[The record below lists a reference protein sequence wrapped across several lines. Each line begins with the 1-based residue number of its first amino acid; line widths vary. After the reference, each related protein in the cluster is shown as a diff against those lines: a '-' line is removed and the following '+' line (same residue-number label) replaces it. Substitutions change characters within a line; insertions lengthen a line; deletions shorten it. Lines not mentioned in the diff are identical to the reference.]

1 MKKALNILFVMFL
14 LSGTLLFAA
23 NEVKVEAPTS
33 DLDANATYGHSG
45 SSADVLFDLQFEWP
59 VGVGG
64 GEAGIETDGN
74 YIYTTKWNGAVFYRY
89 EMDGTY
95 VEEFTVA
102 GAASV
107 RDLAYDGQYFYGA
120 AATTAL
126 FEMDFTPGAEVLVS
140 TINAPIAVR
149 GIAYDA
155 DADGFWANNW
165 SDQITLFDRGGATL
179 DSFACGVNISYYGFA
194 WENVLPGGPY
204 LWGYSQGGAT
214 LNELVQFDIATGLE
228 TGVQFDVGSVT
239 GAGAGS
245 AGGLCISDAFVPGKW
260 TICGTSQNIIIW
272 GLELADSAPLD
283 APGAPT
289 AVTVVPDVGGALTA
303 DIDWICPDVQVNG
316 DPLTDLDEM
325 EVYRDDVLIYTDSSP
340 TIGGP
345 GSYADAVPASGTYTY
360 KVLGVNSA
368 GEGLPVVIATWVG
381 EDVPNVVENLLLEQ
395 TNPGALSGTLTWDN
409 PTTGLNGGAFNN
421 VILGYHIERS
431 DGVVFEVTGLVT
443 EYVDGT
449 IPAAGIYYY
458 TVQAYNSIGDGGVAE
473 SNPVLIADA
482 GLLVMEDFTASV
494 PPTGW
499 EVLGMSPGN
508 WTQSATA
515 NAGGT
520 APEVMF
526 SWTPSFTGFSALAT
540 MPLNTTGATTLHI
553 EYMHFLND
561 FSGAGYTIGVKTT
574 SDGGATWNDAITF
587 SPTGDI
593 GPELVVDD
601 ISTPD
606 IGTATCQIGFFFD
619 GYSFDLDYYYIDDV
633 MVSMAA
639 GDPGTIEGTVTLDGG
654 TGDVEDVEVSAGGVT
669 VNPDASGDYEITIA
683 AGTYDVTAV
692 LDGYLEAME
701 EDVVVVSGAATTGID
716 FTLEFIPATFDAPVN
731 LAVDDNNL
739 FTWEAPGGGGGTT
752 EELIYDSGV
761 SAGAYSYTG
770 YSMGSQMS
778 PAEPCQIL
786 ELKIHTSDGTEFNT
800 EGWGWDGA
808 APTEDLYYQEL
819 TTAALDDW
827 VIVDVSGEA
836 LMMDGDFVLAF
847 GSLNGDTYMSYD
859 TINNGRAWDHA
870 DAGGWG
876 AWNESY
882 FCRAVVQYG
891 DGTIAELSPTITPN
905 NQFTVAGEKVAIE
918 VLPHNVDST
927 RELESYDVY
936 LDGDFVENTTDL
948 FWQYTGLVDGQE
960 YEAGV
965 VAVYTD
971 GESDMATI
979 LFNAISDVNNNTI
992 GITTALTG
1000 NYPNPFNPV
1009 TNIAYS
1015 IQEAGNVTLE
1025 VYNLR
1030 GQLVKTLVNDVRE
1043 SGDHTATWTGK
1054 DDSGKSV
1061 ASGVYFYKMKASNY
1075 TSTKKMIL
1083 MK

>member
-23 NEVKVEAPTS
+23 NEVKVEVPTS

-739 FTWEAPGGGGGTT
+739 FTWEAPNTPSGLFEGFEGTFPPDGWLKLNPDGGTGWEPLQVGT
-752 EELIYDSGV
+752 TPLPGWTGGEATACPDGGDWQAYATWTTGGAASNDQWLITPQITVADGDMLDFWMAMYYDSYADYV
-761 SAGAYSYTG
+761 EVLISTTVQNDVNAFDVVVAEIDLPAGTPSDWTQYT
-770 YSMGSQMS
+770 Y
-778 PAEPCQIL
+778 
-786 ELKIHTSDGTEFNT
+786 N
-800 EGWGWDGA
+800 
-808 APTEDLYYQEL
+808 L
-819 TTAALDDW
+819 T
-827 VIVDVSGEA
+827 
-836 LMMDGDFVLAF
+836 DFVAAGTPVYIAF
-847 GSLNGDTYMSYD
+847 REMV
-859 TINNGRAWDHA
+859 A
-870 DAGGWG
+870 D
-876 AWNESY
+876 NL
-882 FCRAVVQYG
+882 G
-891 DGTIAELSPTITPN
+891 DGSAISIDNILVGTPASFNGVASNPQTSNITRELNYTHVPN
-905 NQFTVAGEKVAIE
+905 THVVA
-918 VLPHNVDST
+918 T

-936 LDGDFVENTTDL
+936 LDGEYVENTTDL
-948 FWQYTGLVDGQE
+948 FWQFTNLVDGQE

-971 GESDMATI
+971 GNSDMATI
-979 LFNAISDVNNNTI
+979 LFNAISDVN
-992 GITTALTG
+992 
-1000 NYPNPFNPV
+1000 
-1009 TNIAYS
+1009 
-1015 IQEAGNVTLE
+1015 
-1025 VYNLR
+1025 
-1030 GQLVKTLVNDVRE
+1030 
-1043 SGDHTATWTGK
+1043 
-1054 DDSGKSV
+1054 
-1061 ASGVYFYKMKASNY
+1061 
-1075 TSTKKMIL
+1075 
-1083 MK
+1083 